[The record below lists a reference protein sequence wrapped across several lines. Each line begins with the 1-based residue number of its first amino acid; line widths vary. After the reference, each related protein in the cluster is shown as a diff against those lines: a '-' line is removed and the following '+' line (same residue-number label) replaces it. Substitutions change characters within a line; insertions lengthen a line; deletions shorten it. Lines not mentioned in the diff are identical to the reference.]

1 MRWTNRTLSLR
12 TEPAH
17 WKAAA
22 FAVIAGLALA
32 AGGCANEI
40 TDFNRQP
47 ALSAVGSGLLADRVP
62 LPAEPLPQPA
72 YRPGNSIWQDASAD
86 LFRDPRA
93 RKIGDV
99 VTVKISIKDKATLD
113 NNSKRSRDSTTKL
126 KPKLG
131 YDFQTSGGL
140 NHTGDLSV
148 DVEAEGETSTDSKGG
163 ITRSE
168 KIELLIAAIVTGVL
182 PNGNLIVSGSQ
193 EVRVNFE
200 VRELSVAG
208 IVRPRDIST
217 DNSVDYD
224 KVAEARIS
232 YGGRGRITEVQQPAV
247 GQQLFDLLTP
257 F

>member
-1 MRWTNRTLSLR
+1 MMARGKPRYSTKPVRPSV
-12 TEPAH
+12 PALVVC
-17 WKAAA
+17 
-22 FAVIAGLALA
+22 AVLALA
-32 AGGCANEI
+32 AGGCATEI
-40 TDFNRQP
+40 ADINRQP
-47 ALSAVGSGLLADRVP
+47 PLSAVGSGLLADRVP
-62 LPAEPLPQPA
+62 LPSEPMPQPA

-113 NNSKRSRDSTTKL
+113 NNSKRSRDSKSSL
-126 KPKLG
+126 KPRLG
-131 YDFQTSGGL
+131 YDFQTTGGL
-140 NHTGDLSV
+140 NHQGDLSV
-148 DVEAEGETSTDSKGG
+148 EVEAEGETSTDSKGG

-168 KIELLIAAIVTGVL
+168 KIELLIAAVVTGVL

-193 EVRVNFE
+193 EVRVNYE

-217 DNSVDYD
+217 DNSVEYD

-232 YGGRGRITEVQQPAV
+232 YGGRGRITEVQQPAI